1 MEWVIEMN
9 RREAIKAAVAGISAQ
24 SGIDFT
30 GELLTRNDD
39 DICIVVELAT
49 PMTLQMK
56 QNIRESLGEFL
67 NCGIPIV
74 VLPDGAKMRIARRF
88 EMESVI

>member
-1 MEWVIEMN
+1 MN

-24 SGIDFT
+24 SGIEFT
-30 GELLTRNDD
+30 GELLTRHDD

-56 QNIRESLGEFL
+56 QNIIESLSGFM
-67 NCGIPIV
+67 NCGIPVV
-74 VLPDGAKMRIARRF
+74 VLPDGAKMRIARRS
-88 EMESVI
+88 EVESVI